1 MKLLNYIL
9 IGLILIASG
18 IIAWMYFNPKIKEVY
33 VQVKPKP
40 EIVYVT
46 RPDSTVLAKTTVQRV
61 EIEKEINADSL
72 MHKWGSLVDDAKKA
86 AELTMITGT
95 LEAKLQKVEGEKLAL
110 LQENQKLK
118 NNVSVW
124 EGKYYQFVADNE
136 TGEGKLKADVA
147 IKLVGKNLDRYGHNI
162 EISATSDNPDF
173 MINGMEVYR
182 QNYEVPKR
190 FSTLVADVSLHK
202 FDFNKQFDN
211 IMLQAILKWKFNPD
225 GTFRPYLFF
234 GGNTA
239 FDGNV
244 YPDYG
249 IGSEIKIK

>member
-1 MKLLNYIL
+1 MKILNYLL
-9 IGLILIASG
+9 IGLLLIAAG
-18 IIAWMYFNPKIKEVY
+18 VIAWFYFNPKIEKVY

-40 EIVYVT
+40 EIVYVVK
-46 RPDSTVLAKTTVQRV
+46 PDSTTVAQTTVQTV
-61 EIEKEINADSL
+61 DIEKEIKADSL
-72 MHKWGSLVDDAKKA
+72 KQKWSGLIDDAKQV
-86 AELTMITGT
+86 AELTMVKGT
-95 LEAKLQKVEGEKLAL
+95 LEAQLQKVEGEKLAL
-110 LQENQKLK
+110 IQENQKLK

-173 MINGMEVYR
+173 RINGMEVYR
-182 QNYEVPKR
+182 QKYEVPKR

-211 IMLQAILKWKFNPD
+211 IMFQAILKWKFNPD
-225 GTFRPYLFF
+225 GTFRPYIFF

-239 FDGNV
+239 FDRNV

-249 IGSEIKIK
+249 VGSEIKIK